1 MSWQGSH
8 LGKAAGIART
18 PGVMAVVGWRRRSCL
33 ARGAGCACGVR
44 MCGVRMCAGAPGGA
58 HVEVAAARVA
68 APGRG
73 HARSVL
79 SIHTHT
85 RPGLSTLT
93 HPDSHA
99 RLFDLTWTRARLVRI
114 FESFESVIMEYK
126 TCSRP
131 PFSLWRTA
139 GAAPSRRA
147 RTVRRVA
154 VVSEGRQARGCWRFS
169 ARV

>member
-1 MSWQGSH
+1 MESPCRISA
-8 LGKAAGIART
+8 LFISARDI
-18 PGVMAVVGWRRRSCL
+18 PRRRSLGYKLLIEKDTHSECRRTQRLRPPL
-33 ARGAGCACGVR
+33 AHLGHVVAGLTPGKGSGDRAHSRGHGCRGLEKAVLSSTWGGVR

-99 RLFDLTWTRARLVRI
+99 RLFDLKWTRARLVRI
-114 FESFESVIMEYK
+114 FESFE
-126 TCSRP
+126 T
-131 PFSLWRTA
+131 
-139 GAAPSRRA
+139 
-147 RTVRRVA
+147 
-154 VVSEGRQARGCWRFS
+154 
-169 ARV
+169 